1 MCGRY
6 FLNTLPEQL
15 AAYFDIKGH
24 KYPIYQASYNIAPTQ
39 LAPVVRLDANGEF
52 QIDLLRWG
60 LIPGWAKDA
69 RIASQTI
76 NARAESVAEKPSF
89 RQAYRKRRCLVLLSG
104 YFEWIGE
111 AKAKQP
117 FAVVPKSGPLFVA
130 AGLWEQWRDP
140 TGRDSE
146 SATEPPPIETF
157 TILTCQAS
165 DEIAPLHDRM
175 PVLLGLN
182 DWRFWL
188 EAPAQALDPL
198 LCPAPSGTAV
208 YYPVAKA
215 IGSPKNNRPELIEP
229 VVATLPQRVGSLFG
243 DSE

>member
-39 LAPVVRLDANGEF
+39 LAPVVRLDANGDF

-89 RQAYRKRRCLVLLSG
+89 RQAYRKRRCLVPQSG

-111 AKAKQP
+111 GKEKQP
-117 FAVVPKSGPLFVA
+117 FAVVPKHGPLFVA
-130 AGLWEQWRDP
+130 AGLWEQWRAPDAAP
-140 TGRDSE
+140 E
-146 SATEPPPIETF
+146 QAPIETF
-157 TILTCQAS
+157 TILTCAAS

-175 PVLLGLN
+175 PVLLGLS

-188 EAPAQALDPL
+188 EAPAEALDPL
-198 LCPAPSGTAV
+198 LCPAPDDTAV

-215 IGSPKNNRPELIEP
+215 IGSPRNNRPELIEP
-229 VVATLPQRVGSLFG
+229 VAATLPPRLGSLFG
-243 DSE
+243 DPD